1 VARGDPDALDIRDNI
16 SADERVYGAIS
27 GKSEKHGYRLVR
39 DIRRNKPSTYIEEI
53 GATRSAIAYTTRS
66 VLTAS

>member
-1 VARGDPDALDIRDNI
+1 MTRDGPKKANQGHYRIEGLTFDGNI

-39 DIRRNKPSTYIEEI
+39 DIRLLRCRRLS
-53 GATRSAIAYTTRS
+53 SF
-66 VLTAS
+66 